1 MKDENLIH
9 VKLEYDEIVQSKQ
22 DILIAEANFL
32 KIIRTMKTYHPL
44 RTEELKLK
52 MKIHSKI
59 SEIISNIKKLEL
71 LLPQVK
77 IPNIF
82 KDKYSNEGENFVEIE
97 EKIKKAKASNYDSNL
112 EFQLQNINDKLRELA
127 NS

>member
-9 VKLEYDEIVQSKQ
+9 VKLEYNEIVQSKQ
-22 DILIAEANFL
+22 DILMAEASFL
-32 KIIRTMKTYHPL
+32 KIMRTMKTYHPL

-52 MKIHSKI
+52 LKIHSKI
-59 SEIISNIKKLEL
+59 SEIINNIKKLEI

-77 IPNIF
+77 IPKIL
-82 KDKYSNEGENFVEIE
+82 KDKYPNEGENFIEIE

-112 EFQLQNINDKLRELA
+112 ESQLQQIHDKLKELA